1 MQQISKKA
9 DSSRRLFK
17 LWDLDVKS
25 INKNLS
31 VIKLG
36 RQIFFDEHQIDRL
49 AVHVLYTYD
58 LTTTVFG
65 RYKCWFLMSVLLTV
79 FWCG

>member
-1 MQQISKKA
+1 MEQISKKA

-36 RQIFFDEHQIDRL
+36 RRIFFAEHQIDRL
-49 AVHVLYTYD
+49 AVRVLYMYD

-65 RYKCWFLMSVLLTV
+65 RYKCWFLMNVLFIV